1 MIARSQA
8 LQRCIHRAFPMPLF
22 TASMRLLGFSL
33 GLFGVVS
40 LAHSAPL
47 QTASSVTELR
57 IYSINDFH
65 GHLQDR
71 SPTPAMPRLP
81 DAKTG
86 ELKPQPAGGVAYLA
100 SVLDGLRRQHPDS
113 VFVAAGDLMGASPQ
127 MSSLLKDEPTLAALS
142 QMGLAATALGNHDLD
157 AGLMELLRRTRGE
170 CPIAGCAWPD
180 FAGARFPY
188 LAANMVWAD
197 SGQHPLPGHTVVSAG
212 SLHVGIAGAVTRD
225 TPKVIGPRAIAGLR
239 FEDEADSLNALVP
252 TLRAKG
258 ATVLIAVLHEGA
270 MFDGAANDPSY
281 ACPGLQGR
289 LLDIAKRLDRA
300 YAILISGHT
309 HQAYTCKIDGRL
321 VVQAGSFG
329 AWLTESTLKLDAQ
342 GQVIEANAVN
352 HPVLQAAYAPNPAFL
367 ELVKRAAALTEAAR
381 NRPIAQLSQGASR
394 HVQAPF
400 GDSPLGN
407 LVADAQLAFAQKRGA
422 ADIALTN
429 SGGIRAD
436 LVVESERWVTFSEIF
451 AIQPF
456 GNDLVAIT
464 LSGAQLKQLLE
475 RQLPKRPGATSTQVS
490 HSLRYSWAAMEGQD
504 PHIVSISVNNK
515 PLDLHQDYRVVVNSF
530 MADGGGATGVLRQG
544 RDRQVVGPDVDALV
558 EWLAENPQALA
569 QATSGRIEQ
578 MPAQQ

>member
-1 MIARSQA
+1 
-8 LQRCIHRAFPMPLF
+8 
-22 TASMRLLGFSL
+22 MRLLGFSL
-33 GLFGVVS
+33 GLFGMVS
-40 LAHSAPL
+40 LAQSGSL
-47 QTASSVTELR
+47 QTASGVTELR

-65 GHLQDR
+65 GHIQDR
-71 SPTPAMPRLP
+71 SPTPAMPRVP
-81 DAKTG
+81 DAITG
-86 ELKPQPAGGVAYLA
+86 EVKPQPAGGVAYLA

-157 AGLMELLRRTRGE
+157 AGLTELLRRTRGE
-170 CPIAGCAWPD
+170 CPVNGCAWPD

-197 SGQHPLPGHTVVSAG
+197 SGQHPLPGHTIVSSG
-212 SLHVGIAGAVTRD
+212 RLQVGIAGAVTRD
-225 TPKVIGPRAIAGLR
+225 TPRVIGPRAIAGLR

-252 TLRAKG
+252 TLRSEGAK
-258 ATVLIAVLHEGA
+258 VLIAVLHEGA
-270 MFDGAANDPSY
+270 MFDGAANDTSY

-300 YAILISGHT
+300 YAVLISGHT

-342 GQVIEANAVN
+342 GEVIEASAVN
-352 HPVLQAAYAPNPAFL
+352 HPVLQAAYAPNPAFV

-381 NRPIAQLSQGASR
+381 NRPIARLSQGASR
-394 HVQAPF
+394 RAQAPF

-407 LVADAQLAFAQKRGA
+407 LVADAQLAYAQKRGP

-436 LVVESERWVTFSEIF
+436 LVVDSERWVAFSEVF

-464 LSGAQLKQLLE
+464 LSGAQLMQLLE
-475 RQLPKRPGATSTQVS
+475 RQLPKRAGATSTQVS
-490 HSLRYSWAAMEGQD
+490 HTLRYSWAATEGQE
-504 PHIVSISVNNK
+504 PRMVSITVNNE

-530 MADGGGATGVLRQG
+530 MADGGGATGILRQG

-569 QATSGRIEQ
+569 QATPGRIQ
-578 MPAQQ
+578 QVPAQQ